1 MIRWLFA
8 VVLLA
13 IAIATAHAADPP
25 RVAGRLLVATDTMSD
40 PRFAH
45 AVIYIVQHDETGA
58 LGLIVNRP
66 ITEITLGELLRDLGR
81 AEDGARGSIRVHF
94 GGPVGG
100 PQGFVLHTEEWR
112 SRDTQVVGGGIAFT
126 RSTAVVEAIARGAG
140 PRRVLFALGYA
151 GWAPRQLE
159 AELAGDAWITVTAD
173 EALIFDDDAATK
185 WDRAMARRKI
195 TL

>member
-1 MIRWLFA
+1 MIRWLVA
-8 VVLLA
+8 VALLA
-13 IAIATAHAADPP
+13 MTTAHAAEPSSL
-25 RVAGRLLVATDTMSD
+25 VGRLLVATEAMSD
-40 PRFAH
+40 PRFVRT
-45 AVIYIVQHDETGA
+45 VIYMVEHDEAGA

-66 ITEITLGELLRDLGR
+66 ITEVTLSELLRDLGR
-81 AEDGARGSIRVHF
+81 ADENARGTIRVHF

-100 PQGFVLHTEEWR
+100 PRGFVLHTEEWR
-112 SRDTQVVGGGIAFT
+112 SPDTRTVGDGIAFT
-126 RSTAVVEAIARGAG
+126 RSTLVVEAIARGAG
-140 PRRVLFALGYA
+140 PRRSLFALGYA

-159 AELAGDAWITVTAD
+159 AELARNAWITVTAD